1 MKKFLKS
8 SISFLASTPI
18 YFYKYCISP
27 LLPHVCR
34 YSPSCSNYFLQAL
47 KEYGVFKGCFLGLK
61 RICRC
66 TPRNK
71 CYGYDPLPINI
82 KGEGKWLF

>member
-1 MKKFLKS
+1 MKKIKRFF
-8 SISFLASTPI
+8 SFLASIPI
-18 YFYKYCISP
+18 YFYKFCISP

-34 YSPSCSNYFLQAL
+34 FTPSCSNYFLQAL
-47 KEYGVFKGCFLGLK
+47 KSYGVIKGSFIGFK

-66 TPRNK
+66 TPRNRH
-71 CYGYDPLPINI
+71 YGYDPLPINI

>member
-1 MKKFLKS
+1 MKKFRKIFS
-8 SISFLASTPI
+8 FVASIPI

-27 LLPHVCR
+27 LLPSVCR
-34 YSPSCSNYFLQAL
+34 FTPSCSNYFLAAL
-47 KEYGVFKGCFLGLK
+47 QEFGVIKGCVIGFK